1 MSNLNIIK
9 QIVEDIIENIDEIA
23 KLKEKSNLDKGQLIA
38 YVETL
43 SIIQSAMGERD
54 FKEIGL
60 DFDVDKKYL

>member
-60 DFDVDKKYL
+60 DFDVDKKFL